1 MEARISG
8 VIQRLGLLPA
18 NKILAGFRQCLAGFL
33 ESDLS
38 LEEHRRLHR
47 LKPEKKRLESCA
59 VWSKRSSIES
69 DNRSCCSSR
78 RCEEELELL
87 LSFTPATIKCAFLTA
102 FLKRSNREDLKTSL
116 VRIFSTQGSFQT
128 GERCASRE
136 CIPTC
141 GSSVKTWYANSPFSL
156 RRSPMLTRH
165 TTLERS

>member
-38 LEEHRRLHR
+38 LEAHRHLHR
-47 LKPEKKRLESCA
+47 LKPEKKDLNPSPFYQKGRPL
-59 VWSKRSSIES
+59 
-69 DNRSCCSSR
+69 SSR
-78 RCEEELELL
+78 IRLHQR
-87 LSFTPATIKCAFLTA
+87 PIKGALLTA
-102 FLKRSNREDLKTSL
+102 FLKRSNREDVKISL
-116 VRIFSTQGSFQT
+116 VRVFSTQSSLQT

-141 GSSVKTWYANSPFSL
+141 GYSVKT
-156 RRSPMLTRH
+156 
-165 TTLERS
+165 